1 MRTSEK
7 TLFMQTVG
15 KFVVQKIAAMLSPID
30 ERINKLETA
39 LAAQIKWADIETLI
53 NARIETLAE
62 RIEALE
68 MHGIRYV
75 GVYQRAAD
83 YKRGDVVTYDGAM
96 WVAIMDAPPNEI
108 PGHSVCWQLS
118 VKGPDPRTRG
128 SDGHDAPRLP
138 TASRPTYE
146 TDHRRP

>member
-15 KFVVQKIAAMLSPID
+15 KFVVQKIAAMFGPIESD
-30 ERINKLETA
+30 VGELKNKV
-39 LAAQIKWADIETLI
+39 AQ
-53 NARIETLAE
+53 LAE
-62 RIEALE
+62 RVTALE
-68 MHGIRYV
+68 ASGVRYV

-83 YKRGDVVTYDGAM
+83 YKRGDVCTHEGAM

-138 TASRPTYE
+138 TGSRPTHE
-146 TDHRRP
+146 NATEHRRP